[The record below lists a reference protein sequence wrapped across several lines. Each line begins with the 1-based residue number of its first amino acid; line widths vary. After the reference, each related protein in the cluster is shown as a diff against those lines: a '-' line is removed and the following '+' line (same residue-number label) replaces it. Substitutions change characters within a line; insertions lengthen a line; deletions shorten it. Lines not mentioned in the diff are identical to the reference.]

1 MQRAVYK
8 AVPQFVT
15 YLTVIANAQGSEFAE
30 MHHEWCIMYCET
42 TVKVDFAGLVNGLLL
57 E

>member
-1 MQRAVYK
+1 M
-8 AVPQFVT
+8 T